1 MPDNRRSCSRAP
13 LKNPARLRFYK
24 RGLWGE
30 RLARLFLALKGYSFL
45 EKRFKTSVGEIDLIM
60 RDGTCLV
67 VVEVKVRGTLAQGL
81 EAMTRRNQKRV
92 QNAFLSF
99 LTRHPQYVLN
109 DVRFDLVVIRPWR
122 FPVHMKNVICNQR

>member
-1 MPDNRRSCSRAP
+1 MPENRRSCSSAP
-13 LKNPARLRFYK
+13 LKNPACLRFYK

-30 RLARLFLALKGYSFL
+30 LLARLFLALKGYSFL
-45 EKRFKTSVGEIDLIM
+45 EKRFKTSLGEIDLIM